1 MKKGVKKYSLESLF
15 LTYRK
20 LITYEIVSHVTN
32 KVDNLRSFVLCLSRL
47 FFLNIITQSHKI

>member
-20 LITYEIVSHVTN
+20 LITYEIVNHVTN
-32 KVDNLRSFVLCLSRL
+32 KVDNSRSFVLCPSRL
-47 FFLNIITQSHKI
+47 FFFNIITQSP